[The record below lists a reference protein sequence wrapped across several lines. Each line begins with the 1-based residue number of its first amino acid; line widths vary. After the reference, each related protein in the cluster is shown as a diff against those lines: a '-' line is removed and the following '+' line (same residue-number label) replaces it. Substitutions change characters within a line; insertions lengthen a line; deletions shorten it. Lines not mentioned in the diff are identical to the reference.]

1 MRKVFIVIAALG
13 LLSFAAEKYI
23 TLKFSENQLGFHWKN
38 METIK
43 KIVDESN
50 IPHAQAKFII
60 ASIDSL
66 QKDINKTAKI
76 DTNSVSDHRSKQ

>member
-1 MRKVFIVIAALG
+1 MKKLFIAILVFG
-13 LLSFAAEKYI
+13 LMSFAAEKYI
-23 TLKFSENQLGFHWKN
+23 SIKLSENQISFHWKN

-66 QKDINKTAKI
+66 QKDINKHAKV
-76 DTNSVSDHRSKQ
+76 DSTTLYLKK